1 MKTIVINEKTIE
13 VPTGWDNIR
22 FDKFNEFSKLINT
35 QKTEEE
41 FNKENE
47 DLDVEVLALEWS
59 MYNIMLNTKLACFWS
74 GLSEEEVAMCNID
87 EVEEVLSSMEFINQ
101 TYMPIAIDSF
111 KFKGI
116 EYFLPKAGLE
126 GENFG
131 TFIEAEQAEI
141 NNKRLEKGDLSA
153 LPRQMAILCKREGE
167 ARGLINEETIKKR
180 TKAFQKIDMAT
191 IWDVGF
197 FLSQHESALMSLFLT
212 YLRQE
217 AIAKQ

>member
-1 MKTIVINEKTIE
+1 M
-13 VPTGWDNIR
+13 
-22 FDKFNEFSKLINT
+22 
-35 QKTEEE
+35 
-41 FNKENE
+41 
-47 DLDVEVLALEWS
+47 
-59 MYNIMLNTKLACFWS
+59 
-74 GLSEEEVAMCNID
+74 
-87 EVEEVLSSMEFINQ
+87 
-101 TYMPIAIDSF
+101 
-111 KFKGI
+111 
-116 EYFLPKAGLE
+116 E

-217 AIAKQ
+217 ATAKQ